1 MISDLFLF
9 GLFYSSIDYVPFTVA
24 LKFQVVILLIE
35 STPWLNDELVIKG
48 SIIENQLSEEGFGVL
63 TKKRVTHANQQRTD
77 RDLACFT
84 ELKTCPKHLLSKQ
97 ARTLNC
103 RNNLHP
109 T

>member
-24 LKFQVVILLIE
+24 LKFQVVISLIE